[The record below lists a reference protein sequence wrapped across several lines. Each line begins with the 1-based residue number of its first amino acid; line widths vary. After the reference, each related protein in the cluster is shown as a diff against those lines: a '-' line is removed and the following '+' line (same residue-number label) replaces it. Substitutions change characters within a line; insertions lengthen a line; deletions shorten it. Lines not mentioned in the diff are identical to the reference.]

1 MSGEEA
7 KVKRG
12 GRQACR
18 YCGRDLL
25 ASDPQHKRFWPFCS
39 ERCKMAELGMWFE
52 DRYVIS
58 RPLDEVTDD
67 AGAKAPKPRNTGEKT
82 DNS

>member
-1 MSGEEA
+1 
-7 KVKRG
+7 
-12 GRQACR
+12 
-18 YCGRDLL
+18 
-25 ASDPQHKRFWPFCS
+25 
-39 ERCKMAELGMWFE
+39 MAELGMWFE